1 METGSHILVV
11 DDDTLTLDAT
21 ARLLEQEGYT
31 VLALDNATDGI
42 AFLRGNV
49 VDAVLT
55 DINMPGVSGIE
66 LLEQIHD
73 LDPEIPVV
81 LMTAYAE
88 LETAVDAIKKGT
100 FDFLIKPYRPL
111 QLYHS
116 IKKAVNYRRLTAIEK
131 NYRKELEETVKV
143 RTAELKEASREMIL
157 RLVTAAEFRD
167 DDTGAH
173 IKRMS
178 LYARELG
185 DRLGLAPDSVEHLA
199 MASTMHDVGK
209 IGIPDNILLKPGPL
223 SREEFEIMKS
233 HTVIGEKILCG
244 SSHANIRMAASIALN
259 HHERW
264 DGSGYPNGLRGE
276 EIPIEGRIVM
286 LCDQYDALRNKR
298 PYKPA
303 FDHKTTLRVITVGD
317 GRTMPE
323 HFDPQV
329 LNAFRQVAQ
338 QFEDIFETFV

>member
-1 METGSHILVV
+1 METGTHILVV
-11 DDDTLTLDAT
+11 DDDNLTLDAT
-21 ARLLEQEGYT
+21 ARLLEQEGYS
-31 VLALDNATDGI
+31 VLALDSAADAI
-42 AFLRGNV
+42 AFVRENP

-55 DINMPGVSGIE
+55 DINMPGLSGID
-66 LLEQIHD
+66 LLEQVHGREPD
-73 LDPEIPVV
+73 IPVV
-81 LMTAYAE
+81 LMTAYAD
-88 LETAVDAIKKGT
+88 LEMAVDAIKKGA

-111 QLYHS
+111 QLFHS
-116 IKKAVNYRRLTAIEK
+116 IGKAVDYRRLTGMEK
-131 NYRKELEETVKV
+131 NYRKELEETVRI
-143 RTAELKEASREMIL
+143 RTAELKDASREMIL

-178 LYARELG
+178 LYARELAQ
-185 DRLGLAPDSVEHLA
+185 RLEMAADFVEHLA
-199 MASTMHDVGK
+199 IASTMHDVGK
-209 IGIPDNILLKPGPL
+209 IGIPDSILLKPGSL
-223 SREEFEIMKS
+223 SRDEFEIMKS

-244 SSHANIRMAASIALN
+244 SAHAEIRMASAIALN

-264 DGSGYPNGLRGE
+264 DGSGYPNGLKGE

-286 LCDQYDALRNKR
+286 LADQYDALRNKR

-329 LNAFRQVAQ
+329 LDAFRRVAQ
-338 QFEDIFETFV
+338 QFADIFETFV